1 VIADQDW
8 GNGWQAANP
17 LGLRLTTA
25 NKKIKREKFLSE
37 MEVVVHWQMLIA
49 LNEPPLT

>member
-1 VIADQDW
+1 MGGKQLIRSDYE
-8 GNGWQAANP
+8 
-17 LGLRLTTA
+17 LTTA

-49 LNEPPLT
+49 LNEPH